1 MSYKRKNF
9 GILGG
14 EAKGGASIRL
24 YSYLLD
30 KEETFD
36 DLLATGY
43 FNEERERLLPNDLI
57 KVLMPDKDFKLG
69 YLMVKKITLDNV
81 EVIKVEIDAKSDLL
95 PLPDS
100 DNGSSGNGD
109 LISRHDHQHPKV
121 IATEKDRGQIIVAS
135 KEETL
140 QGIENTKAITPLKN
154 KLYFNNQQATNE
166 EINNGAN
173 VKKYINPL
181 QVKTIKD
188 ELQQNINNNTTLINN
203 NTTLINNNTTLINT
217 NKQELDEDI
226 SNINQNIV
234 NINSQI
240 QGINTNKANV
250 SLDNIN
256 AEGQNVI
263 KGIISSN
270 VTTLVGLKKINEF
283 NIEDGDAEVVITGI
297 GQKETIIDID
307 GLYANSTPCGLDSLL
322 GNSDSYYNTNYF
334 VSLMSIGND
343 IPTNWLVNS
352 LGAKNTVNTL
362 TYKKFNEWSITPT
375 YPAKLHL
382 KISKVVGNII
392 YVNGISRLIT
402 TEGKYNINF
411 IINNVLVQNNLNV
424 DRIKIFLNGSTFK
437 AGNVRIY
444 QEL

>member
-30 KEETFD
+30 KEETFS

-69 YLMVKKITLDNV
+69 YLMVKRVTLDNV

-100 DNGSSGNGD
+100 DNGSAGTSD
-109 LISRHDHQHPKV
+109 LISRYDHQHPKV
-121 IATEKDRGQIIVAS
+121 IATETIRGQIIIAS
-135 KEETL
+135 EEETL
-140 QGIENTKAITPLKN
+140 QGIDNTKAITPLRN
-154 KLYFNNQQATNE
+154 KLYFDNQQATNE
-166 EINNGAN
+166 EISNGAD

-188 ELQQNINNNTTLINN
+188 ELQQNINNNTTLIN
-203 NTTLINNNTTLINT
+203 T

-226 SNINQNIV
+226 SSINQNIV

-283 NIEDGDAEVVITGI
+283 NIEDGDAEVIITGI

-334 VSLMSIGND
+334 VSLMTISSD
-343 IPTNWLVNS
+343 TPTNWLANS
-352 LGAKNTVNTL
+352 FGAKNTVNTL
-362 TYKKFNEWSITPT
+362 TNVKYNDWSITPT

-382 KISKVVGNII
+382 KISKIVGNTI
-392 YVNGISRLIT
+392 YVNGFSRLIT
-402 TEGKYNINF
+402 TNGNYNINF
-411 IINNVLVQNNLNV
+411 IINNALVQNNLNV
-424 DRIKIFLNGSTFK
+424 DRIKLFLNSSTFK

>member
-30 KEETFD
+30 KEETFN

-69 YLMVKKITLDNV
+69 YLMVKRVTLDNV

-109 LISRHDHQHPKV
+109 LISRYDHRHPKV
-121 IATEKDRGQIIVAS
+121 IATETERGQIIIAS
-135 KEETL
+135 EEETL
-140 QGIENTKAITPLKN
+140 QGANDTKVITPFKN

-166 EINNGAN
+166 EINNGAD

-188 ELQQNINNNTTLINN
+188 ELQQNINNNTTLIN
-203 NTTLINNNTTLINT
+203 T

-226 SNINQNIV
+226 SSINQNIV

-263 KGIISSN
+263 KGIIKNNIVNLFQVDYSAGISISSN
-270 VTTLVGLKKINEF
+270 TYTPPVNGVIIGYFQSAGANGFGVGVGSTVSAKRIVGLSN
-283 NIEDGDAEVVITGI
+283 GPTG
-297 GQKETIIDID
+297 QF
-307 GLYANSTPCGLDSLL
+307 LST
-322 GNSDSYYNTNYF
+322 
-334 VSLMSIGND
+334 
-343 IPTNWLVNS
+343 
-352 LGAKNTVNTL
+352 
-362 TYKKFNEWSITPT
+362 
-375 YPAKLHL
+375 
-382 KISKVVGNII
+382 
-392 YVNGISRLIT
+392 
-402 TEGKYNINF
+402 F
-411 IINNVLVQNNLNV
+411 IIVNKGELYSFDLTNVTV
-424 DRIKIFLNGSTFK
+424 TFYPFK
-437 AGNVRIY
+437 NQL
-444 QEL
+444 QEE

>member
-30 KEETFD
+30 KEETFN

-69 YLMVKKITLDNV
+69 YLMVKRVTLDNV

-100 DNGSSGNGD
+100 DNGSAGTSD
-109 LISRHDHQHPKV
+109 LISRYDHQHPKV
-121 IATEKDRGQIIVAS
+121 IATETIRGQIIIAS
-135 KEETL
+135 EEETL
-140 QGIENTKAITPLKN
+140 QGINNTKAITPLKN
-154 KLYFNNQQATNE
+154 KLYFDNQQAISE

-173 VKKYINPL
+173 VKKFLNPL

-188 ELQQNINNNTTLINN
+188 ELQQNINNNTTLIN
-203 NTTLINNNTTLINT
+203 T

-226 SNINQNIV
+226 SSINQDIV
-234 NINSQI
+234 DVNSQI

-256 AEGQNVI
+256 AGGQNVI
-263 KGIISSN
+263 KGIITNNAVLKDGSN
-270 VTTLVGLKKINEF
+270 AGFGNLSMEAKENIINTAWGGLQTTDQTKVGYILLFYDLNSP
-283 NIEDGDAEVVITGI
+283 ITGGVYTLPAGGTWFVNI
-297 GQKETIIDID
+297 SCIATNGTF
-307 GLYANSTPCGLDSLL
+307 L
-322 GNSDSYYNTNYF
+322 GKGSGGRIVAGGT
-334 VSLMSIGND
+334 
-343 IPTNWLVNS
+343 
-352 LGAKNTVNTL
+352 
-362 TYKKFNEWSITPT
+362 SITIDSR
-375 YPAKLHL
+375 A
-382 KISKVVGNII
+382 SNI
-392 YVNGISRLIT
+392 YG
-402 TEGKYNINF
+402 F
-411 IINNVLVQNNLNV
+411 A
-424 DRIKIFLNGSTFK
+424 IKI
-437 AGNVRIY
+437 
-444 QEL
+444 Q

>member
-30 KEETFD
+30 KEETFN

-69 YLMVKKITLDNV
+69 YLMVKRVTLDNV

-100 DNGSSGNGD
+100 DNGSSGTSD
-109 LISRHDHQHPKV
+109 LVSRHDHQHPKV
-121 IATEKDRGQIIVAS
+121 IATETERGQIIIAS
-135 KEETL
+135 EEETL
-140 QGIENTKAITPLKN
+140 QGADNTKAITPFKN
-154 KLYFNNQQATNE
+154 KLYFDNQQATNE
-166 EINNGAN
+166 EINNGN
-173 VKKYINPL
+173 DVKKYLNPL

-203 NTTLINNNTTLINT
+203 N
-217 NKQELDEDI
+217 KQELDEDI
-226 SNINQNIV
+226 SSINQNIV

-250 SLDNIN
+250 SLNNIN
-256 AEGQNVI
+256 EEGQNVI

-307 GLYANSTPCGLDSLL
+307 GLYANSTPCGLESLL

-334 VSLMSIGND
+334 VSLMSITSD
-343 IPTNWLVNS
+343 IPANWLNIS
-352 LGAKNTVNTL
+352 YGAKNTVNTL
-362 TYKKFNEWSITPT
+362 THVKYNDWSITPT

-382 KISKVVGNII
+382 KISKVVGNTI
-392 YVNGISRLIT
+392 YINGISRLIT
-402 TEGKYNINF
+402 TDGNYNISF
-411 IINNVLVQNNLNV
+411 IINNALLQNNLNV
-424 DRIKIFLNGSTFK
+424 DRIKLFLNSSTFK

>member
-30 KEETFD
+30 KEETFS

-69 YLMVKKITLDNV
+69 YLMVARVTLDNV

-100 DNGSSGNGD
+100 DNGSAGTSD
-109 LISRHDHQHPKV
+109 LISRYDHQHPKV
-121 IATEKDRGQIIVAS
+121 IATETIRGQIIIAS
-135 KEETL
+135 EEETL
-140 QGIENTKAITPLKN
+140 QGIDNTKAITPLRN
-154 KLYFNNQQATNE
+154 KLYFDNQQATNE

-173 VKKYINPL
+173 VKKYLNPL

-188 ELQQNINNNTTLINN
+188 ELQENINNNTTLINA
-203 NTTLINNNTTLINT
+203 

-226 SNINQNIV
+226 SSINQDIV
-234 NINSQI
+234 DVNSQI

-263 KGIISSN
+263 KGIITN
-270 VTTLVGLKKINEF
+270 NTVL
-283 NIEDGDAEVVITGI
+283 
-297 GQKETIIDID
+297 ID
-307 GLYANSTPCGLDSLL
+307 GSNAGFGNLSAGAKENIQNCLIPDLNNPITVSNGMTIEHNGILYFRTGALGECKIYINGVIVYHVNVASGSTADGGSLL
-322 GNSDSYYNTNYF
+322 LFKGD
-334 VSLMSIGND
+334 V
-343 IPTNWLVNS
+343 
-352 LGAKNTVNTL
+352 L
-362 TYKKFNEWSITPT
+362 TC
-375 YPAKLHL
+375 
-382 KISKVVGNII
+382 
-392 YVNGISRLIT
+392 
-402 TEGKYNINF
+402 
-411 IINNVLVQNNLNV
+411 NNL
-424 DRIKIFLNGSTFK
+424 DLSTTKFYYFK
-437 AGNVRIY
+437 
-444 QEL
+444 

>member
-30 KEETFD
+30 KEETFN

-69 YLMVKKITLDNV
+69 YLMVKRVTLDNV

-109 LISRHDHQHPKV
+109 LISRYDHQHPKV
-121 IATEKDRGQIIVAS
+121 IATETERGQIIIAS
-135 KEETL
+135 EEETL
-140 QGIENTKAITPLKN
+140 QGANDTKAITPLKN
-154 KLYFNNQQATNE
+154 KIYFNTQQATSE
-166 EINNGAN
+166 EISNGN
-173 VKKYINPL
+173 DVKKYINPL

-188 ELQQNINNNTTLINN
+188 ELQQNINNNTTLIN
-203 NTTLINNNTTLINT
+203 T

-226 SNINQNIV
+226 SSINQNIV

-263 KGIISSN
+263 KGIISNNTVLKDGSN
-270 VTTLVGLKKINEF
+270 AGFGNLSVEAKENIQNCLIPDLDNPITVSNGMTIEKNGILYFRTGTLGGCNMYINGVLVYRV
-283 NIEDGDAEVVITGI
+283 NVASGATADGG
-297 GQKETIIDID
+297 
-307 GLYANSTPCGLDSLL
+307 SLL
-322 GNSDSYYNTNYF
+322 LFKGDVLTFDNLDLTTTKFYY
-334 VSLMSIGND
+334 
-343 IPTNWLVNS
+343 
-352 LGAKNTVNTL
+352 
-362 TYKKFNEWSITPT
+362 
-375 YPAKLHL
+375 
-382 KISKVVGNII
+382 
-392 YVNGISRLIT
+392 
-402 TEGKYNINF
+402 
-411 IINNVLVQNNLNV
+411 
-424 DRIKIFLNGSTFK
+424 FK
-437 AGNVRIY
+437 
-444 QEL
+444 

>member
-30 KEETFD
+30 KEETFS

-69 YLMVKKITLDNV
+69 YLMVKRVTLDNV

-100 DNGSSGNGD
+100 DNGSAGTSD
-109 LISRHDHQHPKV
+109 LISRYDHQHPKV
-121 IATEKDRGQIIVAS
+121 IATETIRGQIIIAS
-135 KEETL
+135 EEETL
-140 QGIENTKAITPLKN
+140 QGANDTKVITPFKN
-154 KLYFNNQQATNE
+154 KLYFNTQQATSE
-166 EINNGAN
+166 EISNGAD

-188 ELQQNINNNTTLINN
+188 ELQQNINNNTTLIN
-203 NTTLINNNTTLINT
+203 T

-226 SNINQNIV
+226 SSINQNIV

-283 NIEDGDAEVVITGI
+283 NIEDGDA
-297 GQKETIIDID
+297 
-307 GLYANSTPCGLDSLL
+307 
-322 GNSDSYYNTNYF
+322 
-334 VSLMSIGND
+334 
-343 IPTNWLVNS
+343 
-352 LGAKNTVNTL
+352 
-362 TYKKFNEWSITPT
+362 
-375 YPAKLHL
+375 
-382 KISKVVGNII
+382 
-392 YVNGISRLIT
+392 
-402 TEGKYNINF
+402 
-411 IINNVLVQNNLNV
+411 
-424 DRIKIFLNGSTFK
+424 
-437 AGNVRIY
+437 
-444 QEL
+444 